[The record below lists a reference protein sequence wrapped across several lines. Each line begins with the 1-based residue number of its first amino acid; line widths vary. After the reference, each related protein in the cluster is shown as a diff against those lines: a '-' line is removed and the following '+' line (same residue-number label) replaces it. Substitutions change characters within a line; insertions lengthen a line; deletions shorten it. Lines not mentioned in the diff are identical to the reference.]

1 MIEILPLHIY
11 YRIREFCSFHDYIRL
26 MNLNKKAFRFIKT
39 ETVYYPL
46 TREFTI
52 LFTGTNFYRKLL
64 SLVKFPAQQIGIILD
79 ADDDLEVLNEISFRK
94 LYLAKRI
101 KIPTKKPLSLSLF
114 SGTSFLKFFGTN
126 VDLHATVPLESVL
139 KLSLCD
145 LKPEYFRSDFH
156 NFLPNSLKVLEIRN
170 CTLPHMFLSDIT
182 KYAPNLW
189 KLHLSQLSG
198 QIEFSANF
206 LSALP
211 FLQFIELKNCANL
224 FDIAPLSKLYNLKLS
239 QCSNVNYH
247 LYNPMNHS
255 LSIDSLLELPAMD
268 ISNIKHFSLRA
279 CIIPEN
285 FFTLYQYQLDTIQLK
300 SLSLHDVRIQTTTV
314 PNNNNNPSSPS
325 ITNKIYLP
333 SFLLAKLSSLLLV
346 SHSFFSEQQSLK
358 SLYYCE
364 LVSCVGLDSTE
375 YLGDIVI
382 LKLISCFQLKNLDHL
397 GGPRQRSIMISNL
410 INCIACFKS
419 LKAVPQVYLQKL
431 ASSINL
437 EELGSVRDL
446 TLHDISGAIRILS
459 PPVSSTLGFHQVT
472 FIRCLNLKDI
482 TGLEHIPLLTINSC
496 PALKVLPDFKMDS
509 NEKVTLS
516 MNDYHSILN
525 NLDRNEEYLKETRS
539 NSVIYLRK
547 KKQK

>member
-52 LFTGTNFYRKLL
+52 LFTSTNFYRKLL

-79 ADDDLEVLNEISFRK
+79 ADDDLEVLSEISFRK

-101 KIPTKKPLSLSLF
+101 KIPTKKPVPLSLF

-126 VDLHATVPLESVL
+126 VALQTTVSLESVL

-145 LKPEYFRSDFH
+145 LKPEYFHSHFP
-156 NFLPNSLKVLEIRN
+156 NFLSNSLKVLEIRN
-170 CTLPHMFLSDIT
+170 CLLPHMFLSDIT

-189 KLHLSQLSG
+189 KLHLSQLSV

-224 FDIAPLSKLYNLKLS
+224 FDIAPLSKLHHLKLS
-239 QCSNVNYH
+239 QCSNANYH
-247 LYNPMNHS
+247 LYSPMNHS
-255 LSIDSLLELPAMD
+255 LSIESLLELPAMD
-268 ISNIKHFSLRA
+268 ISNVKHFSLRA

-285 FFTLYQYQLDTIQLK
+285 FFTLYQYQLDTIQLT
-300 SLSLHDVRIQTTTV
+300 SLSLHDVRIQTTAV
-314 PNNNNNPSSPS
+314 QNINNPSSPS

-346 SHSFFSEQQSLK
+346 SHSFFSELQSLQ

-375 YLGDIVI
+375 YLGNIVI

-397 GGPRQRSIMISNL
+397 GGPRQRSVTISNL
-410 INCIACFKS
+410 INCTWCFKS
-419 LKAVPQVYLQKL
+419 LKTVPQVYLQKF

-446 TLHDISGAIRILS
+446 TLQDISGAIRIPS
-459 PPVSSTLGFHQVT
+459 PPVSSALGFHQVT
-472 FIRCLNLKDI
+472 LIKCLNLKNI
-482 TGLEHIPLLTINSC
+482 AGLEHIPVITINSC
-496 PALKVLPDFKMDS
+496 PALKVLPDFKTVS

-516 MNDYHSILN
+516 LNDYHSILN

-547 KKQK
+547 KK